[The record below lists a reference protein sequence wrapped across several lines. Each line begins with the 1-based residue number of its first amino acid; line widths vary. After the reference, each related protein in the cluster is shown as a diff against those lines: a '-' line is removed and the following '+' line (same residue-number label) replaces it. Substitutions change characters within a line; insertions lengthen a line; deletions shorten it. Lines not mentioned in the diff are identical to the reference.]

1 MLTDSAWFTRPRP
14 PSTQSGAVAA
24 ANLFVRLKLEIKCR
38 HHHHLATRAQST
50 YLIPLHCTRDQ
61 YFTEAAFCAIF
72 NLGPRLVICNNAA
85 TGCCTSDHCTIFCPS
100 LVISF
105 SIMTA
110 WVRYPLS
117 ILSISTLPKTAN
129 PVNCH
134 AAVHCRCCSSGSAVT
149 SRYERKLIKSGLER
163 DKIISSSRYLVVH
176 DILFGHVT
184 TQ

>member
-85 TGCCTSDHCTIFCPS
+85 TGCCSADHCTIFCPS

-105 SIMTA
+105 SIKNA
-110 WVRYPLS
+110 WVRYL
-117 ILSISTLPKTAN
+117 LSTLLKTAN
-129 PVNCH
+129 LVNCQ
-134 AAVHCRCCSSGSAVT
+134 ASVHCRFCSRCHCSNITV
-149 SRYERKLIKSGLER
+149 
-163 DKIISSSRYLVVH
+163 
-176 DILFGHVT
+176 
-184 TQ
+184 

>member
-61 YFTEAAFCAIF
+61 YFTEATFCAIF

-85 TGCCTSDHCTIFCPS
+85 TGCCSAAVLTIALYS
-100 LVISF
+100 
-105 SIMTA
+105 A
-110 WVRYPLS
+110 PLS
-117 ILSISTLPKTAN
+117 
-129 PVNCH
+129 
-134 AAVHCRCCSSGSAVT
+134 
-149 SRYERKLIKSGLER
+149 
-163 DKIISSSRYLVVH
+163 
-176 DILFGHVT
+176 
-184 TQ
+184 